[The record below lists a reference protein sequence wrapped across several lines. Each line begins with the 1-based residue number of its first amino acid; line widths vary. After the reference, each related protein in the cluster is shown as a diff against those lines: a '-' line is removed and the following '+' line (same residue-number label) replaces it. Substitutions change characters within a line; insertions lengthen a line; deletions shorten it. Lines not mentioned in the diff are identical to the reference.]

1 MPRLDLEDHEL
12 EPLILRALVRR
23 LVEMKILSTND
34 VEAILTDAASHVDIY
49 GGHLTKEATGE
60 IVKSELLASFLNSSA
75 D

>member
-23 LVEMKILSTND
+23 LVELKILSKSDIET
-34 VEAILTDAASHVDIY
+34 ILTDAASRVDIY
-49 GGHLTKEATGE
+49 GGHLTKQATGE
-60 IVKSELLASFLNSSA
+60 IVKSELLASFL

>member
-23 LVEMKILSTND
+23 LVELKILSKGD
-34 VEAILTDAASHVDIY
+34 IEAILTDAASRVDIY
-49 GGHLTKEATGE
+49 GGHLTKQATGE
-60 IVKSELLASFLNSSA
+60 IVKSELLASFL